1 MGKWQRGGN
10 MDGQIVNP
18 KMDRPVDGRGSG
30 WIDGNSACT
39 DALPRDTEPSSC

>member
-18 KMDRPVDGRGSG
+18 KMDRPGDGRGSG

-39 DALPRDTEPSSC
+39 DGLPRDTEPSSC

>member
-1 MGKWQRGGN
+1 MGKWQRDEN

-18 KMDRPVDGRGSG
+18 KMVRQVDGRGSG

-39 DALPRDTEPSSC
+39 DGLPRDTEPSSC